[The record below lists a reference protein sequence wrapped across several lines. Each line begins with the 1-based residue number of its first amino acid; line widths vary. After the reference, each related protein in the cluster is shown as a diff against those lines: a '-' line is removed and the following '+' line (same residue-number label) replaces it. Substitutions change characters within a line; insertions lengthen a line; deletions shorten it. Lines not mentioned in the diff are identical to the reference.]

1 MRARLLALPLLLLA
15 VPGCG
20 APDRLP
26 PPNISVSAQ
35 DVEAANTPKPAPP
48 ASIVTDDAASSLYD
62 AAVEVWGETVSR
74 AWGRICRSMMR
85 QDVEIVCPA
94 GSMKGNSNAGE

>member
-1 MRARLLALPLLLLA
+1 M
-15 VPGCG
+15 
-20 APDRLP
+20 
-26 PPNISVSAQ
+26 
-35 DVEAANTPKPAPP
+35 
-48 ASIVTDDAASSLYD
+48 TDDAASSLYD